1 MSESVYSFVF
11 DRGEALKAFPQTGK
25 YDLILGVLASMP
37 PEAEWE
43 GCVVYEGKSP
53 MEGLQTVCIGIEGAL
68 ADQVQEKLVEGF
80 EQRGVPVLRV
90 YEGGPEI
97 QDVYAK
103 VENQTWVAAK

>member
-37 PEAEWE
+37 PKEEWE
-43 GCVVYEGKSP
+43 GCTVYEGMSP
-53 MEGLQTVCIGIEGAL
+53 MKQLQTVCIGIQGAS
-68 ADQVQEKLVEGF
+68 ADQVQEKLIEGF
-80 EQRGVPVLRV
+80 EQKGVPVLQV

-97 QDVYAK
+97 QEVYAK
-103 VENQTWVAAK
+103 VENETWVAAK